1 MIQVTRLNNT
11 SFVMNAELIETIEA
25 TPDTVITLTTERK
38 YVVRESVDE
47 IIKRVIE
54 FKQACNSPVFQKAE
68 STLGAQEG
76 DT

>member
-11 SFVMNAELIETIEA
+11 SFVVNAELIETIEA
-25 TPDTVITLTTERK
+25 TPDTVVTLTTERK

-47 IIKRVIE
+47 LIRRVIE
-54 FKQACNSPVFQKAE
+54 YKRDCVAPVYQRAE
-68 STLGAQEG
+68 APLVAQEG